1 MDIKLAPK
9 TYASYKNEI
18 EKYIKPRIGAI
29 PLQEEFFPVFSV
41 PLRNP
46 EYRAKERGF
55 GKMIG
60 TEKQVAWAEKI
71 RAEVLEKLQDEIS
84 WYEGLVSRAKDA
96 EKREKAEALLGEA
109 QKALAKVEAIEDAR
123 WFIDHRTG
131 STKKI
136 VQEILEGR

>member
-1 MDIKLAPK
+1 
-9 TYASYKNEI
+9 
-18 EKYIKPRIGAI
+18 
-29 PLQEEFFPVFSV
+29 
-41 PLRNP
+41 
-46 EYRAKERGF
+46 
-55 GKMIG
+55 MIG